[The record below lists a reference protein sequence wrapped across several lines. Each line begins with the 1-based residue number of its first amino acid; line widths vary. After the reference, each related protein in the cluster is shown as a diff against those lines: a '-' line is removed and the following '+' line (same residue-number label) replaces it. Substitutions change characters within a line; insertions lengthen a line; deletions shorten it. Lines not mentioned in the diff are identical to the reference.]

1 MLAVAPSPL
10 ALKSGIIPPAC
21 TALATYCWPALALRP
36 QGLVFLAFGFNMVDV
51 GGLLGGRLDEGL
63 FKVVPAAAI
72 ALEGEAGSKAARDVK
87 RAITM

>member
-1 MLAVAPSPL
+1 
-10 ALKSGIIPPAC
+10 
-21 TALATYCWPALALRP
+21 
-36 QGLVFLAFGFNMVDV
+36 MVDV